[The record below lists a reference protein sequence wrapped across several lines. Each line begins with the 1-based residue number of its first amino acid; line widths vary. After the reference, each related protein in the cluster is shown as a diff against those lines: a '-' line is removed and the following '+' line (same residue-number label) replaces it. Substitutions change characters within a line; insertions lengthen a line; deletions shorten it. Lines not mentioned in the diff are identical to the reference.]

1 MPHVAAHLALGLG
14 HVPRGGGGQLL
25 APRLGGVLRVGA
37 AAVSV
42 GLDTAAHREESSSI
56 VTSIYTLQEKVP
68 QSMQSLLWARVY
80 SLFDYTIVR
89 KLTSYLLSV

>member
-42 GLDTAAHREESSSI
+42 GLDTTAHREESSSI
-56 VTSIYTLQEKVP
+56 VTSIYTTREGALI
-68 QSMQSLLWARVY
+68 SMHSLLWA
-80 SLFDYTIVR
+80 SLQFTVFLTIVW